1 MLKFSELR
9 ERYVLRLRRKR
20 LLWRAFRKRRQLT
33 RVSPKPKFK
42 RGAILAFAVM
52 RNEAVRLPYF
62 LEHYRALGVDHF
74 LIVDNGSEDGSAE
87 MLAAQPD
94 VTLWSTSASYR
105 LARFGVDWLTWLMIL
120 HGDGHWCLTVDADEI
135 LIYPF
140 HETRPLQALTGWL
153 DGRNQKAFPAM
164 MLDLYP
170 KGPVSSATYEAGQNP
185 FEILRYFDAGNYTIR
200 RQKALKSLWIQ
211 GGPRA
216 RTFFTDRPR
225 RAPTLSK
232 IPLVKWSRRFAY
244 LNSTHSLLPP
254 RLNQLYDQ
262 LGGEAISGVLLHTKF
277 LYTIV
282 EKSAEEKRR
291 REHFGTPEDFDGYYD
306 NLIADPDLWH
316 AYSARLIGWRDL
328 EARGLMSRGGW
339 V

>member
-1 MLKFSELR
+1 MLKLKELR
-9 ERYVLRLRRKR
+9 ERYRLRIKRKR

-33 RVSPKPKFK
+33 LVSAPPTLSQN
-42 RGAILAFAVM
+42 AILAFAVM

-62 LEHYRALGVDHF
+62 LEHYRKLGVNHF

-87 MLAAQPD
+87 LLAAQPD
-94 VTLWSTSASYR
+94 VTLWSTGASYR
-105 LARFGVDWLTWLMIL
+105 RSRFGVDWITWLMIRY
-120 HGDGHWCLTVDADEI
+120 GNGHWCLTVDADEI

-153 DGRNQKAFPAM
+153 DAHGQAGFPAM

-170 KGPVSSATYEAGQNP
+170 RGPVSGTLYEAGQDP
-185 FEILRYFDAGNYTIR
+185 FDILQYYDAGNYSIR
-200 RQKALKSLWIQ
+200 RQGRLKSLWIQ

-232 IPLVKWSRRFAY
+232 IPLVKWSKDYAY

-254 RLNQLYDQ
+254 RLNELYDRM
-262 LGGEAISGVLLHTKF
+262 GGEAISGVLLHTKF
-277 LYTIV
+277 LHTIV

-291 REHFGTPEDFDGYYD
+291 REHFGAPEDFDTYYD
-306 NLIADPDLWH
+306 NLIADPDLFH
-316 AYSARLIGWRDL
+316 PHSTKLRGWRDL

-339 V
+339 I

>member
-1 MLKFSELR
+1 MLKIRELR
-9 ERYVLRLRRKR
+9 ERYRLRLKRKR
-20 LLWRAFRKRRQLT
+20 LLWRAFRKRGQLAL
-33 RVSPKPKFK
+33 VSKKPEIPQ
-42 RGAILAFAVM
+42 GAILACAVM

-87 MLAAQPD
+87 ILAAQPD
-94 VTLWSTSASYR
+94 VTLWSTRSSYR
-105 LARFGVDWLTWLMIL
+105 LSRFGVDWITWLLIQY
-120 HGDGHWCLTVDADEI
+120 GEGHWCLTVDADEI

-153 DGRNQKAFPAM
+153 EARGQIAFPAM

-170 KGPVSSATYEAGQNP
+170 KGPVSGALYQAGQDP
-185 FEILRYFDAGNYTIR
+185 FEILQYFDSGNYTIR
-200 RQKALKSLWIQ
+200 RQKKLKSLWIQ

-232 IPLVKWSRRFAY
+232 IPLVKWSRGFAY

-254 RLNQLYDQ
+254 HLNQTYDRT
-262 LGGEAISGVLLHTKF
+262 GGEAISGVLLHTKF
-277 LYTIV
+277 LHTIV

-291 REHFGTPEDFDGYYD
+291 REHFGAPEDFDGYYD
-306 NLIADPDLWH
+306 RLIADPDLSH
-316 AYSARLIGWRDL
+316 PHSARLTGWRGL

-339 V
+339 I